1 MADLDLDALE
11 AAAMVA
17 TAGPWMR
24 EVVSVVSQSDGRVAL
39 TGKSCLPYSDDD
51 ERERNANF
59 IAAAN
64 PAVVLELVRR
74 LRELEQQLAA
84 ANKPPAAADVE
95 WVVNDMGE
103 LGVRVKGVCYF
114 CYKGE
119 SLVYEH
125 GIHDGNEPIL
135 HRNVGKREFGEVVYP
150 AKWQAAGHV
159 ERRYTEQLIFTQGL
173 SFGYQGDPR
182 YVWTAL
188 PVLK

>member
-1 MADLDLDALE
+1 MTAPLDLDALE
-11 AAAMVA
+11 AKALVA
-17 TAGPWMR
+17 DAGVWSIAQGGVI
-24 EVVSVVSQSDGRVAL
+24 ETNGGL
-39 TGKSCLPYSDDD
+39 IECLKGKTFDAD
-51 ERERNANF
+51 EHKENQRF

-74 LRELEQQLAA
+74 LRELEQQLAD

-150 AKWQAAGHV
+150 AKWQAAGRV